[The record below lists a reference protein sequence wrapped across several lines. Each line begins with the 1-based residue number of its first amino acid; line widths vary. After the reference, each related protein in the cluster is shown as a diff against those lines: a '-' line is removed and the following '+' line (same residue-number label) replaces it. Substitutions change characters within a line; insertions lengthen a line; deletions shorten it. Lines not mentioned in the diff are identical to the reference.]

1 MRKRRTAAQREAI
14 AAAYNWTCGLCG
26 LQIHPTR
33 QEWHLDHAIALA
45 DGGEDTEENLRPAH
59 FDCHLI
65 KTKSDVARIA
75 KGKRMRAKFMGSK
88 TPSPRPL
95 PGSKR
100 SKWRKEYNRGTGKW
114 ETVTR

>member
-14 AAAYNWTCGLCG
+14 AAAYDWTCALCS
-26 LQIHPTR
+26 LPIFPHN
-33 QEWHLDHAIALA
+33 ESWHLDHAIPLA
-45 DGGEDTEENLRPAH
+45 DGGEDIEDNLRPVH
-59 FDCHLI
+59 FRCHQV
-65 KTKSDVARIA
+65 KTSDDVARIA
-75 KGKRMRAKFMGSK
+75 KGKRVRAKFMGSK

-100 SKWRKEYNRGTGKW
+100 SKWRKEYNRETGKW